1 MLNVSNAQ
9 KIYAHVGPV
18 DMRRGINGLSGIVR
32 EGFGTDPT
40 DGSLFL
46 FMNRRR
52 DRLKILY
59 FCEGGF
65 WLYYR
70 VLESGTFE
78 ELKSRD
84 DSCRMELDATQLT
97 MLLSGV
103 SLVGSTR
110 RRRRYEHPRDK
121 AA

>member
-65 WLYYR
+65 WL
-70 VLESGTFE
+70 VV
-78 ELKSRD
+78 
-84 DSCRMELDATQLT
+84 AHI
-97 MLLSGV
+97 LLAE
-103 SLVGSTR
+103 SLVR
-110 RRRRYEHPRDK
+110 QR
-121 AA
+121 AMALI